1 MARVGVLAFNP
12 IITSATPSHSI
23 PHHPLINTVIV
34 LTAAI
39 SVIEVT
45 RGYNRKNDPA
55 CMYSAPCSLSKI
67 RSSPWSVAQT
77 ANEHL
82 CGDASVMDVVAANLY
97 SRPKLLF
104 SSSPSLS
111 SSLFPFRLHI
121 PLTVLCSDGRHSCLA
136 FCPSCHYNVFSVFLT
151 SHTIPLFSFLFFCP
165 VESFWYL

>member
-1 MARVGVLAFNP
+1 M
-12 IITSATPSHSI
+12 TSATLSHSI
-23 PHHPLINTVIV
+23 PHHPLIFTVIV

-45 RGYNRKNDPA
+45 QGCNRKNNPA

-82 CGDASVMDVVAANLY
+82 CRDASVMDVVADNLY
-97 SRPKLLF
+97 SQPKLLF

-111 SSLFPFRLHI
+111 SLFPFLLQI

-136 FCPSCHYNVFSVFLT
+136 FCPSCHYKVSSIFLT
-151 SHTIPLFSFLFFCP
+151 SHTIPLFSFLFFYP